1 MTKSDGMLAIRG
13 ISVAMDNTD
22 FLLQNV
28 VSPHILISFYV
39 AVIKKN
45 NAQNQLMEEKVFL
58 PYSSKRR
65 IYNIRK
71 G

>member
-22 FLLQNV
+22 FLLQNA

-45 NAQNQLMEEKVFL
+45 NAQKQLMEEKVFL

-65 IYNIRK
+65 IYNIGK